1 MSVLARRPALRL
13 SLLACGVG
21 LAHYH
26 YVAQAAPLVLEEV
39 LVTAQKRTENVQD
52 IPLTINVVDAST
64 IDDFSIRTTTDLA
77 DSVPGLVIQHTPQN
91 LAQVTI
97 RGLGT
102 GSASESLDQSVGLF
116 IDGIWTGRIREFQ
129 ASLFDLE
136 RVEVIKGTQN
146 TLLGKN
152 TSLGALSIVSVRPGE
167 ELAGY
172 LQADYETVFGSV
184 YTTGAVDLPS
194 ALGNYRLAFNQVD
207 EAGYVDNLTTGNE
220 VPAREQS
227 TLRLGANFTLGGSGE
242 LYASYQYDDLRIR
255 GDAFQPDQDQL
266 GFMQGMDPG
275 ADIGLDQHKHAYT
288 SYGSSGDAD
297 DEQTTH
303 RATLHYQQG
312 LGDMTFTSFS
322 GWSEYDNDRLTD
334 TDFLSVDYLT
344 SVFASDYEQ
353 FTQEFRIASP
363 VGERFD
369 YLLGVYYHDSS
380 LEYANITDAAFPPP
394 YTLGPLPVDSASLK
408 TYDQDTTVLAGF
420 GQLRLY
426 LDSAWQLD
434 LGLRYTDED
443 KDAVWGRQRL
453 RSGGPLADILA
464 DVVAPVVAPTELAR
478 SEHNLDGSASL
489 QYDVSSE
496 LTGYISW
503 ARGSKSGGFTN
514 DVAVPEEAE
523 FATEEA
529 ETTELGL
536 KWQLADGA
544 GLLNAALFNTDI
556 DDFQVVSFIGTG
568 FLTSTVPARSRGL
581 ELETRWLL
589 GPALVLGASA
599 TYADAEETDTG
610 LRLPYAPEWSASVDA
625 AWTLPIPGSALQWR
639 LEGAINY
646 RDEQF
651 QQRGETSPDGA
662 LTLVDLRL
670 AVAAAAGDWELA
682 LVGRNLL
689 DESSSF
695 GFDFP
700 YFGGQLVPAGTTTIG
715 SVSRPRTFALQGR
728 YRF

>member
-1 MSVLARRPALRL
+1 M
-13 SLLACGVG
+13 
-21 LAHYH
+21 
-26 YVAQAAPLVLEEV
+26 LEEV

-52 IPLTINVVDAST
+52 IPISISVVDAAL
-64 IDDFSIRTTTDLA
+64 IDNFTIRTTTDLA

-91 LAQVTI
+91 LAQVTV

-136 RVEVIKGTQN
+136 RVEVIKGSQN

-152 TSLGALSIVSVRPGE
+152 TSLGALSIVSVRPGD

-172 LQADYETVFGSV
+172 LQADYETEFGSV

-194 ALGNYRLAFNQVD
+194 ALGNYRLAFNYVD
-207 EAGYVDNLTTGNE
+207 EAGYVDNRATGNE
-220 VPAREQS
+220 VPEREQS
-227 TLRLGANFTLGGSGE
+227 TLRIGASFVLGNDGD

-255 GDAFQPDQDQL
+255 GDTFQPDVDQL
-266 GFMQGMDPG
+266 GFMLGMDPG
-275 ADIGLDQHKHAYT
+275 ADIGLDRDKHAFT
-288 SYGSSGDAD
+288 SYGSKGEAD

-303 RATLHYQQG
+303 RATLHYEQG
-312 LGDMTFTSFS
+312 LGDMTFTSLS
-322 GWSEYDNDRLTD
+322 GWSDYDNHRLTD

-344 SVFASDYEQ
+344 SIFASDYEQ
-353 FTQEFRIASP
+353 FTQEFRLASP
-363 VGERFD
+363 TGKRFD
-369 YLLGVYYHDSS
+369 YLLGVYYHDST
-380 LEYANITDAAFPPP
+380 LEYANITDSAFPPP
-394 YTLGPLPVDSASLK
+394 YTLGPLPIDAASLK
-408 TYDQDTTVLAGF
+408 TYDQDTRVLAGF

-426 LDSAWQLD
+426 LGSDWQLGV
-434 LGLRYTDED
+434 GLRYTDEE
-443 KDAVWGRQRL
+443 KDAVWGRERL
-453 RSGGPLADILA
+453 RSGGFLADILA
-464 DVVAPVVAPTELAR
+464 DLLAPEVPPSDLSR
-478 SEHNLDGSASL
+478 SEHNLDGSLSL
-489 QYDVSSE
+489 QYDVSNE
-496 LTGYISW
+496 LMGYLSW
-503 ARGSKSGGFTN
+503 ANGSKSGGFTN

-523 FATEEA
+523 FDTEEA

-536 KWQLADGA
+536 KWQLAGGS
-544 GLLNAALFNTDI
+544 GLLNAAVFNTDI

-581 ELETRWLL
+581 ELETRWIVT
-589 GPALVLGASA
+589 PDLVLGASA
-599 TYADAEETDTG
+599 TYSDAEETDTG
-610 LRLPYAPEWSASVDA
+610 QRLPYAPQWSASVDGS
-625 AWTLPIPGSALQWR
+625 WVLPVPGNQLQWR

-646 RDEQF
+646 RDEQY
-651 QQRGETSPDGA
+651 QQLGETSLDGA
-662 LTLVDLRL
+662 LTLVNLRL
-670 AVAAAAGDWELA
+670 SVADPGGGWELA

-695 GFDFP
+695 GFGFP

-715 SVSRPRTFALQGR
+715 SLSRPRTLALQGR

>member
-1 MSVLARRPALRL
+1 MTRVICSAT
-13 SLLACGVG
+13 LLAHGM
-21 LAHYH
+21 LSAH
-26 YVAQAAPLVLEEV
+26 ASASGVLEEV

-52 IPLTINVVDAST
+52 IPITISVVDADL
-64 IDDFSIRTTTDLA
+64 IDNFSIRTTTDLA

-102 GSASESLDQSVGLF
+102 GAASESLDQSVGLF

-129 ASLFDLE
+129 SSLFDVE

-152 TSLGALSIVSVRPGE
+152 TSLGALSIISVRPGN

-172 LQADYETVFGSV
+172 LQADYETEFGSV
-184 YTTGAVDLPS
+184 YTTGAVDLPTR
-194 ALGNYRLAFNQVD
+194 LGDYRLAFNYVD
-207 EAGYVDNLTTGNE
+207 EAGYVDNNATGNE
-220 VPAREQS
+220 VPEREQT
-227 TLRLGANFTLGGSGE
+227 TLRMGASFAVGDNGE

-266 GFMQGMDPG
+266 GFIQAMDPL
-275 ADIGLDQHKHAYT
+275 ADIGLDPDKYAFT

-297 DEQTTH
+297 DEQRTH
-303 RATLHYQQG
+303 RATIHYEHA
-312 LGDMTFTSFS
+312 LGDMTFTSLS

-344 SVFASDYEQ
+344 STFASDYDQ
-353 FTQEFRIASP
+353 ITQEFRLASP
-363 VGERFD
+363 VGARFD
-369 YLLGVYYHDSS
+369 YLAGLYYHDST
-380 LEYANITDAAFPPP
+380 LDYANVTDSSFPPP
-394 YTLGPLPVDSASLK
+394 FTLGPLPIDSASLK
-408 TYDQDTTVLAGF
+408 TYEQDTQVLAGF
-420 GQLRLY
+420 GQARIY
-426 LDSAWQLD
+426 LGSRWQVT

-443 KDAVWGRQRL
+443 KDAVWGRERL

-464 DVVAPVVAPTELAR
+464 NVLAPEVPPTDLAR
-478 SEHNLDGSASL
+478 SEHNLDGSFSL
-489 QYDVSSE
+489 QYDVNDVFIAY
-496 LTGYISW
+496 LSW
-503 ARGSKSGGFTN
+503 ANGSKSGGFTN
-514 DVAVPEEAE
+514 DVAQPEEAE
-523 FATEEA
+523 FDTEKA
-529 ETTELGL
+529 ETTELGF
-536 KWQLADGA
+536 KWRLAQGA
-544 GLLNAALFNTDI
+544 GLFNVALFNTDI

-568 FLTSTVPARSRGL
+568 FLTSTVPARSRGM

-589 GPALVLGASA
+589 TPELVLGASA
-599 TYADAEETDTG
+599 TYADAEETDSG
-610 LRLPYAPEWSASVDA
+610 ARLPYAPEWSASVDG
-625 AWTLPIPGSALQWR
+625 AWTLPVPENALQWQ
-639 LEGAINY
+639 LAGAINY
-646 RDEQF
+646 RDEQY

-670 AVAAAAGDWELA
+670 SVAPYNGAWELA

-700 YFGGQLVPAGTTTIG
+700 FFGGQVVPAGSTTIG
-715 SVSRPRTFALQGR
+715 SVSRPRTLALQAR
-728 YRF
+728 YEF